1 MGMLSLND
9 IRAALAELLGMMFFV
24 FVGTG
29 SVVAANTFKMDA
41 GASLLTISLG
51 HGIGIIVAVA
61 WTAGISGGHI
71 NPVVSL
77 AMIATRHI
85 KPLLGAVYIVAQ
97 CVGAILGS
105 LLLKWS
111 TGAMFEGNLNL
122 GAHALNPAIA
132 YGEGIL
138 TELLL
143 TAFLLLVIYNVVLNK
158 RGGMHISA
166 PLAIGLAVIVIHFAA
181 VPFTGASVNPARSL
195 GPALVANSWTDFDVY
210 IIGPVLGALAVAGA
224 WWGWRRLGD
233 DLEKEADDS

>member
-29 SVVAANTFKMDA
+29 SVVAAKSFDMDA
-41 GASLLTISLG
+41 GASLITISLG
-51 HGIGIIVAVA
+51 HGLGIVVAVA

-85 KPLLGAVYIVAQ
+85 KPLLGVVYIVAQ

-111 TGAMFEGNLNL
+111 TGAMFEGNL
-122 GAHALNPAIA
+122 GAHSLRPDIA

-143 TAFLLLVIYNVVLNK
+143 TAFLLLVIYNVVMNK
-158 RGGMHISA
+158 RGGMHLPA
-166 PLAIGLAVIVIHFAA
+166 PLAIGLAVVIIHFAA

-195 GPALVANSWTDFDVY
+195 GPAVVGNSWTDFDVY
-210 IIGPVLGALAVAGA
+210 IIGPVLGALAVAGI
-224 WWGWRRLGD
+224 WWCWRRFGD